1 MQTWLKIDR
10 WIEKLQ
16 TWICIVLFSA
26 ILVMGTI
33 QIVARYLS
41 TVSVPWTEELMRFC
55 MIWLTMVGSALT
67 VRVDGHVSVD
77 IVLTYMKSHRRKAIL
92 FVMARLI
99 CVFFLIV
106 YFPSAIQLIMRSA
119 TSRAVSLPIPYGY
132 VYAAVPVGIVMML
145 LSYLT
150 TIPRMAKEYAKGE
163 R

>member
-10 WIEKLQ
+10 WIEKQQ

-33 QIVARYLS
+33 QIVARYMA

-55 MIWLTMVGSALT
+55 MIWLTMVGSSLT

-77 IVLTYMKSHRRKAIL
+77 IVLTYTKNHRRKAIL
-92 FVMARLI
+92 FVVARLI
-99 CVFFLIV
+99 CVLFLIV
-106 YFPSAIQLIMRSA
+106 YFPSAIELIRRSA

-150 TIPRMAKEYAKGE
+150 TIPRMAKQYAKGE